1 MHEDLYFK
9 LLTPDDGELIHAMHE
24 ACFDVPWTQEAFE
37 SVLILPTTLTLGAF
51 VLSPSQASLYLP
63 IDFNDAPHLPA
74 VNKNI
79 PSGKPS
85 EIFVGFMM
93 VSILSGAE
101 AEILTFCVHPD
112 YRRGGIGRQLM
123 TELITSLS
131 LFDCT
136 ECYLDVA
143 EDNLSAINLYEQFG
157 FKIAGRRE
165 NYYKNSSGQFSSAL
179 LMTCNIEK

>member
-1 MHEDLYFK
+1 M
-9 LLTPDDGELIHAMHE
+9 IHAMHE
-24 ACFDVPWTQEAFE
+24 ECFDVPWTQEAFE
-37 SVLILPTTLTLGAF
+37 SVLALPTTLILGAF
-51 VLSPSQASLYLP
+51 VLAPAQISTYQPL
-63 IDFNDAPHLPA
+63 DFDDALHLLA

-79 PSGKPS
+79 PSDIPS

-112 YRRGGIGRQLM
+112 YQRGGIGRQLM

-143 EDNLSAINLYEQFG
+143 EDNVPAIKLYEQFG
-157 FKIAGRRE
+157 FKIAGKRQ
-165 NYYKNSSGQFSSAL
+165 NYYKNSRGQFLSAL
-179 LMTCNIEK
+179 LMTCNIKK